1 MVKTVQRILL
11 VLGIGALLFLLTE
24 IALSIAMTRHSG
36 TPARI
41 VQVMAGPYPLTV
53 SLYKNPANAGF
64 ALPFAIA
71 PAQPISGTLI
81 FDVTALPDKG
91 VDATP
96 IRSSITSDAQRRNG
110 IQGAAEIT
118 VQGLWNLQVSVT
130 GPLGRGVVDIPIT
143 ATAPSA
149 IPPWLGWVIG
159 YIPFYG
165 LLVFVLSN
173 RPARKMQMNHLKRSF
188 ISRSHLATIKDD
200 R

>member
-1 MVKTVQRILL
+1 MVKTLQRILL
-11 VLGIGALLFLLTE
+11 VLGAGALLFLLTE
-24 IALSIAMTRHSG
+24 IVLSVVLATQGG

-41 VQVMAGPYPLTV
+41 VHVTAGPYPLTV

-71 PAQPISGTLI
+71 PVQSTSGALV
-81 FDVTALPDKG
+81 FDVTSIPGKG

-96 IRSSITSDAQRRNG
+96 IRSSITYDTQKHNA
-110 IQGAAEIT
+110 IHGAAEIT

-130 GPLGRGVVDIPIT
+130 GPAGRGVVDIPIT
-143 ATAPSA
+143 ATAPPA
-149 IPPWLGWVIG
+149 IPPWLGWVVG

-173 RPARKMQMNHLKRSF
+173 RPAARRK
-188 ISRSHLATIKDD
+188 
-200 R
+200 